1 MIYIC
6 LNMRKIKFIGYSNS
20 IIKSKILEDAIVFF
34 ANKNDFKIKKLEYN
48 FVDLKA
54 MRTLNLDFLNL
65 DNHTD
70 ILVFDYTEQKNLI
83 AEVYIS
89 LSMMKENAKKY
100 NQSIENECVRL
111 ISHGLFHCLG
121 YKDKTPDEKAAM
133 RKMEEEFIFAVSR
146 ETNQDV

>member
-1 MIYIC
+1 MQ
-6 LNMRKIKFIGYSNS
+6 KIKFIGYSNS
-20 IIKSKILEDAIVFF
+20 LFQKKILDETIVFF
-34 ANKNDFKIKKLEYN
+34 ANKSGFKIEKLEYN
-48 FVDLKA
+48 FVDLNA
-54 MRTLNLDFLNL
+54 MRSLNVDFLNH

-70 ILVFDYTEQKNLI
+70 ILTFDYSEGKNLI

-100 NQSIENECVRL
+100 NQSIENECIRL

-121 YKDKTPDEKAAM
+121 YKDRTNNEKAAM

-146 ETNQDV
+146 ETNQNV

>member
-1 MIYIC
+1 
-6 LNMRKIKFIGYSNS
+6 MRKIKFIGYSNS

-111 ISHGLFHCLG
+111 ISHGLFHCFG

>member
-1 MIYIC
+1 MQ
-6 LNMRKIKFIGYSNS
+6 KIKFVGYSNTLFQN
-20 IIKSKILEDAIVFF
+20 KILEETIVFF
-34 ANKNDFKIKKLEYN
+34 ANKSGFKIEKLEYN
-48 FVDLKA
+48 FVDLNA
-54 MRTLNLDFLNL
+54 MRSLNVDFLNH

-70 ILVFDYTEQKNLI
+70 ILTFDYSEEKNLI

-100 NQSIENECVRL
+100 KQSIDNECVRL

-121 YKDKTPDEKAAM
+121 YKDKTPGEKAVM

-146 ETNQDV
+146 ETNQNV